1 MKLSQAFKMAFRSI
15 FSNKVRMVLTMLG
28 IIMGITS
35 VIVMVSVVQGS
46 NQQMKEYYE
55 SIGTNQINVY
65 ASQWDG
71 RDITQKLYDYC
82 LGLDELV
89 LGVTPSGNAWSA
101 NGIKYRTMNTN
112 NMEYGSPQIMLG
124 SDQYS
129 ICNNFVLAKGR
140 DIAWLDV
147 KNYKQVV
154 VLGSSTAEYLFQ
166 YKDPIGETVTIS
178 GYPFTVIG
186 VYEAKGSGSDASSLF
201 GGYDPYAYMNN
212 IAVVPYTMSRLL
224 NKTDRI
230 EQFIVK
236 AASREA
242 TTEAITKLDGFLSG
256 LIDSN
261 RGYYYISSPNEYI
274 ESSNEQ
280 NRMMSLVLGG
290 IAGISLLVGG
300 IGIMNIMLV
309 TVSERTREIGIRKAI
324 GGSRRS
330 IITQFLIEA
339 AVICAMGGIIGLILG
354 YVGTLIAGK
363 LILKLT
369 LLPGLPLSAGALGFS
384 VLLGMIFGLYPAIKA
399 SGLQPVEALRAE

>member
-1 MKLSQAFKMAFRSI
+1 
-15 FSNKVRMVLTMLG
+15 MVLTMLG
-28 IIMGITS
+28 IIIGITS

-46 NQQMKEYYE
+46 NQQMKEDYE
-55 SIGTNQINVY
+55 SIDTNQINVY